1 MNEQIIIGP
10 NNDQHVLSLSET
22 KKKISFSI
30 FKTAP
35 TNFISLRTA
44 DVSPR
49 SSPPGRD
56 SRNGPSGVERGET
69 AVFAGYNFIWPNF
82 CMSLQIPT
90 YATPESKHAFLFS
103 NDNRNLCK
111 YIIDFIIK
119 ITNGFSNRVTSEHS
133 TTLLKFIYIV
143 WATPKRFF
151 VTTTW
156 IIKLKPNQTLSRWVK
171 AKGRPRGERE
181 TTKILFS
188 KCNRISRDSQWTDC
202 NSIFLNKYQKER
214 ENPSSK

>member
-44 DVSPR
+44 DVFPR
-49 SSPPGRD
+49 SSPLGRD

-69 AVFAGYNFIWPNF
+69 AVFAGYNFIWPKF
-82 CMSLQIPT
+82 WMSLQIPT

-151 VTTTW
+151 VTATW
-156 IIKLKPNQTLSRWVK
+156 NNETKTKPKSPGDQKQKTASEENARPQKYCFRNVTALAEILS
-171 AKGRPRGERE
+171 ERIA
-181 TTKILFS
+181 TVF
-188 KCNRISRDSQWTDC
+188 
-202 NSIFLNKYQKER
+202 F
-214 ENPSSK
+214 

>member
-1 MNEQIIIGP
+1 MCFRYQKQRKRSASQSLKLRGP
-10 NNDQHVLSLSET
+10 
-22 KKKISFSI
+22 ISSACERQTFLLAHRRWAG
-30 FKTAP
+30 TH
-35 TNFISLRTA
+35 
-44 DVSPR
+44 
-49 SSPPGRD
+49 
-56 SRNGPSGVERGET
+56 GPSGVERGET
-69 AVFAGYNFIWPNF
+69 AVFAGYNFIWPKF

-156 IIKLKPNQTLSRWVK
+156 NNLENARPQKYSFRNVTALAEILS
-171 AKGRPRGERE
+171 ERIA
-181 TTKILFS
+181 TVF
-188 KCNRISRDSQWTDC
+188 
-202 NSIFLNKYQKER
+202 F
-214 ENPSSK
+214 

>member
-1 MNEQIIIGP
+1 MNGQLIIGP
-10 NNDQHVLSLSET
+10 NNDNHVLSLSET
-22 KKKISFSI
+22 KKKISFWI

-49 SSPPGRD
+49 SSLIAD

-69 AVFAGYNFIWPNF
+69 AVFAGYNFIWPKF
-82 CMSLQIPT
+82 WMSLQIPT

-143 WATPKRFF
+143 WFRRS
-151 VTTTW
+151 VS
-156 IIKLKPNQTLSRWVK
+156 L
-171 AKGRPRGERE
+171 
-181 TTKILFS
+181 
-188 KCNRISRDSQWTDC
+188 
-202 NSIFLNKYQKER
+202 
-214 ENPSSK
+214 